1 MICKVLVGILLL
13 SLLEKTSGREIT
25 RTVEIKDSEI
35 NINDTSETETERNE
49 ITETETEPTS
59 EFILFE
65 SDLQNNP
72 HEEDDSTNINTT
84 EMNTTSEDQTTEINI
99 AYEEQSSGNNGSET
113 DPFEIFLA
121 TFVHE
126 LESNASEVIE
136 EENDTSEPVT
146 TLKEALD
153 FFGSLIGAV
162 SEFAG
167 RYENKE
173 DKEDIIPEAI
183 NKSRFVSKEQNL
195 EKLEEEAATDLF
207 RIIWRANWSSSTGI
221 ERSEG
226 TNNGCIG
233 FGCREERRL
242 KEAKLRLH

>member
-1 MICKVLVGILLL
+1 MVGILLL

-146 TLKEALD
+146 TLKEAL
-153 FFGSLIGAV
+153 GKYLKYLRKITTNG
-162 SEFAG
+162 
-167 RYENKE
+167 
-173 DKEDIIPEAI
+173 
-183 NKSRFVSKEQNL
+183 NL
-195 EKLEEEAATDLF
+195 DLQV
-207 RIIWRANWSSSTGI
+207 R
-221 ERSEG
+221 
-226 TNNGCIG
+226 
-233 FGCREERRL
+233 
-242 KEAKLRLH
+242 